1 MHGMYNGPRSS
12 KLNEI
17 QRTDESTE
25 PKKSA
30 HFKAMI
36 LANEAKRQYEM
47 QLWFS
52 E

>member
-1 MHGMYNGPRSS
+1 MYNGPRSAT
-12 KLNEI
+12 LNEF
-17 QRTDESTE
+17 QRMDGSSE

-52 E
+52 EQQ